1 MANSNAFK
9 YFKLLKYNF
18 RFIYVHFYEALKKTF
33 ILCLELYV
41 YFIMH
46 KQKSYWYFRK
56 RLKYNV
62 FLPSI
67 KAFISSKLLMAVH
80 KINVLDACFYKKS

>member
-18 RFIYVHFYEALKKTF
+18 RFIYVHFYEALKQN
-33 ILCLELYV
+33 LYV

-46 KQKSYWYFRK
+46 KQKSYWYLRK
-56 RLKYNV
+56 RLEYNV
-62 FLPSI
+62 FLPSM

-80 KINVLDACFYKKS
+80 KINVLDACLKKKLN